1 MGAGDAAYARGCL
14 RGACAGGR
22 GVAYVRHADDRAPG
36 PGAYSLH
43 VGAFGPRGELE
54 GPGVLCA
61 GGGGDEAGG
70 AACAGGVYAGR
81 FRNDSLARGTLADP
95 AAAEEYAGD
104 FGADLRY
111 DGLGVRTV
119 AAMTRAGE
127 FKRGAWK
134 RAQRTGSAEAARR
147 AARGAAQAAKAAAAL
162 LHDQAVWT
170 KRRSRCMLC
179 APPDGDLRAP
189 APSGRTTGAGLWYL
203 WPWTS
208 PLWLCLA
215 AFALLAA
222 WAYRLRRLAAPGRR
236 VRRPPPAARAPPPT
250 THRAARG
257 R

>member
-1 MGAGDAAYARGCL
+1 MRWQGAAAAVWAVGAMGLSFRDLDVAVLDGPDLIRLPRLLRRLRDEVRARDPDAAYARGCL

-119 AAMTRAGE
+119 AAKTRAGE
-127 FKRGAWK
+127 FRRGAWK
-134 RAQRTGSAEAARR
+134 RAQRAGSVSYTH
-147 AARGAAQAAKAAAAL
+147 L
-162 LHDQAVWT
+162 TL
-170 KRRSRCMLC
+170 
-179 APPDGDLRAP
+179 
-189 APSGRTTGAGLWYL
+189 
-203 WPWTS
+203 
-208 PLWLCLA
+208 
-215 AFALLAA
+215 
-222 WAYRLRRLAAPGRR
+222 
-236 VRRPPPAARAPPPT
+236 PT
-250 THRAARG
+250 NREV
-257 R
+257 